1 MMYRS
6 LAVAALSLALTSV
19 ASAQSIYVAPGGVAN
34 VYVTPNGLYDPYAA
48 PTAVLG
54 PGYYGNGYLNG
65 GGYGIPPVAA
75 PVPTFDAGYPTAPI
89 IDEPLSAYGSAPGVY
104 MQRRVY
110 RTPDVLPP
118 RPPLPIPIIGGLF
131 R

>member
-6 LAVAALSLALTSV
+6 LAVAALSLALTGV
-19 ASAQSIYVAPGGVAN
+19 ANAQSIYVAPGGVAN
-34 VYVTPNGLYDPYAA
+34 IYVTPNGGYDPYAA

-54 PGYYGNGYLNG
+54 PGYYNGNGYYNG
-65 GGYGIPPVAA
+65 AVAPPVAA
-75 PVPTFDAGYPTAPI
+75 PLPTYDAGYPPPVV
-89 IDEPLSAYGSAPGVY
+89 DEPLSAYGAAPGIY
-104 MQRRVY
+104 MQRRIY
-110 RTPDVLPP
+110 RDVPRPP